1 MSLLSITRD
10 PPDDPALTHAS
21 TIKPSWLHR
30 GNPIPPGENSSTLQQ
45 QDSAF
50 ARDID
55 NPRMDGILVVRRD
68 IGTASQLQ
76 LDESP
81 NTQEWLR
88 SSRIVVL
95 DSPMLVLMADAIAE
109 LARGRSESSVGWP
122 ESTWFTADSDILVAR
137 LDKLFSAAHDE
148 TFEDGMNSIFSA
160 NLNHIIQ
167 IHGSAAVN
175 ALERIIRERYVNV
188 AIIEE
193 ALRQVGR
200 IGDAR
205 THNSRLFLL
214 EHALESPNTRIRDAA
229 SIGIE
234 AMDDPAAVPS
244 LQKAIAKE
252 QYEQLRQNFRDV
264 LAQLQ
269 DNQ

>member
-10 PPDDPALTHAS
+10 PLGDPALIHTS

-50 ARDID
+50 VRYAG

-68 IGTASQLQ
+68 IGAASQSQ

-81 NTQEWLR
+81 NTQEWPR
-88 SSRIVVL
+88 PSRIAVPG
-95 DSPMLVLMADAIAE
+95 SPVSVLMADAISE
-109 LARGRSESSVGWP
+109 LARGLSESAVGWP
-122 ESTWFTADSDILVAR
+122 EPVRLTSDSDILVDR
-137 LDKLFSAAHDE
+137 LEKLFGAAHDE

-160 NLNHIIQ
+160 NLNRIIQ
-167 IHGSAAVN
+167 THGAAAVN
-175 ALERIIRERYVNV
+175 VLEMIIHARYVNV

-200 IGDAR
+200 IDDAR

-252 QYEQLRQNFRDV
+252 QYEQLRQNLRDV